1 MRSVPIFVWLPMR
14 KTGTPFTSDSPSWPS
29 DVSVPERARAPRR
42 FRPLA
47 AWTTWLRAPG
57 AAAQGGA
64 VALCAI
70 LMLLLSA
77 STSLAGG
84 KDRVLI
90 VPLSGHA
97 SEIPAAV
104 PGRFTRALVRMHEAR
119 GADVTVAQASL
130 EDTLAIVG
138 CSAQSASCLDQAAAV
153 LEADRIVFGR
163 VEAGDETGTWKVFV
177 TVAIR
182 GEQPVEHWFPVAAAS
197 ADEAEDAFAAQA
209 GPVFGRAR
217 ARPADRP
224 AASERTVGNGPG
236 AGGDTRPAGRP
247 GRGDRRK
254 ANRDQ
259 EQDATQKEQSDDAG
273 SQGSTATAPVPASQG
288 HAGTST
294 PARFDADRVAR
305 SSWVI
310 TGTGGGL
317 MGTGVL
323 FWLLARERQEA
334 VNAAPADSAADL
346 EHLVALED
354 GVKTRA
360 IIGNTLFLAGTVTVA
375 IGLTLAFKQARTSG
389 RTSITL
395 SPVPLR
401 DGVGVVLR
409 MGGI

>member
-1 MRSVPIFVWLPMR
+1 
-14 KTGTPFTSDSPSWPS
+14 
-29 DVSVPERARAPRR
+29 
-42 FRPLA
+42 
-47 AWTTWLRAPG
+47 
-57 AAAQGGA
+57 
-64 VALCAI
+64 
-70 LMLLLSA
+70 MLLLSA
-77 STSLAGG
+77 GTSLAGG

-90 VPLSGHA
+90 VPLSGHS

-104 PGRFTRALVRMHEAR
+104 PGRFTRVLVRMHEAR

-138 CSAQSASCLDQAAAV
+138 CSARSASCLDQAAAV
-153 LEADRIVFGR
+153 LEVDRIVFGR
-163 VEAGDETGTWKVFV
+163 VEAGDETGSWKVFV

-182 GEQPVEHWFPVAAAS
+182 GEEPVDHRFPVAAAN

-209 GPVFGRAR
+209 RSVFGRAR

-224 AASERTVGNGPG
+224 ASSQRTADDMPG
-236 AGGDTRPAGRP
+236 AGRDTRPADRSGH
-247 GRGDRRK
+247 GDK
-254 ANRDQ
+254 QSANRDQ
-259 EQDATQKEQSDDAG
+259 GQDATEREESDDAS
-273 SQGSTATAPVPASQG
+273 SQGSTATALVPADQG

-294 PARFDADRVAR
+294 TSRFDADRVAR
-305 SSWVI
+305 SSWMI
-310 TGTGGGL
+310 TGAGGGL
-317 MGTGVL
+317 MGTGVM
-323 FWLLARERQEA
+323 FWLLARERQGA
-334 VNAAPADSAADL
+334 VNAAPADTAADL

-360 IIGNTLFLAGTVTVA
+360 LIGNTLFLAGTVTAA
-375 IGLTLAFKQARTSG
+375 IGLTLAFKQAKTPD